1 VVLALSSGV
10 ARALGTSGGQDM
22 TNPAVDFRVT
32 LTDRDGT
39 RVECT
44 RFNAGGSLQ
53 LEGNM
58 GRGHLRIPFA
68 NIEQVEFASENRDH
82 SRALVRLKGGE
93 TVTLSVRNSL
103 TFYGH
108 TSLGVYQIRARDL
121 QRIDFGK

>member
-1 VVLALSSGV
+1 
-10 ARALGTSGGQDM
+10 
-22 TNPAVDFRVT
+22 VDYRVT

-39 RVECT
+39 RVECS
-44 RFNAGGSLQ
+44 RFTAGGSLQ

-58 GRGHLRIPFA
+58 GRGYLRIPFA
-68 NIEQVEFASENRDH
+68 NIDRVEFTGENRDH
-82 SRALVRLKGGE
+82 SQAMVRLKGGD

-121 QRIDFGK
+121 KQIDFGK